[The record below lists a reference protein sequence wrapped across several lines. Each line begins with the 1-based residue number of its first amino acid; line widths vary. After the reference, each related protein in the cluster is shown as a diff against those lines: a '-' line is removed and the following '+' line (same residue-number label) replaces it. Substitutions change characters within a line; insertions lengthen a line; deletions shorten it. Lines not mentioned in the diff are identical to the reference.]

1 MKVHLSAKGKS
12 NMLNLEQK
20 YDILKKT
27 IEDYGKVGI
36 AFSGGVDSTFLLKVA
51 HDILGDNAVAFTAAQ
66 RSVPAFELKEAE
78 DFCKAEGIRQIVCE
92 INELETPEFAKN
104 PADRCYYCKRNV
116 LSRIYDVAGELGITK
131 IAEGSNVDDL
141 GDFRPGRK
149 AVKEY
154 GALSPLLD
162 AGLTKDEIRTLS
174 KQLKLPTWDKPAY
187 ACLASRIVRGEIITE
202 EKLRMIEKA
211 EGFLIENGFRQMR
224 VRVHGDLARIEVLPE
239 NIEKIAQADF
249 RKLLTEKFREF
260 GFRYVSLDLEGY
272 KLGSMNP
279 KGV

>member
-1 MKVHLSAKGKS
+1 MAS
-12 NMLNLEQK
+12 LEEK
-20 YDILKKT
+20 YDILKK
-27 IEDYGKVGI
+27 IIKRYGSVGI
-36 AFSGGVDSTFLLKVA
+36 AFSGGVDSTLLLKAA
-51 HDILGDNAVAFTAAQ
+51 HDELGDSAVALTAAQ
-66 RSVPAFELKEAE
+66 RSVPAFELKDAT

-92 INELETPEFAKN
+92 INELETPEFVTN
-104 PADRCYYCKRNV
+104 PANRCYYCKRNV
-116 LSRIYDVAGELGITK
+116 LSRIIEEAGKLGITQ

-149 AVKEY
+149 AVSEKKVS
-154 GALSPLLD
+154 SPLLE

-174 KQLKLPTWDKPAY
+174 KQLNLPTWDKPAY
-187 ACLASRIVRGEIITE
+187 ACLASRIARGEPITE

-211 EGFLIENGFRQMR
+211 EGFLMENGFRQMR
-224 VRVHGDLARIEVLPE
+224 VRIHGDLARIEVPPE

-249 RKLLTEKFREF
+249 RKKLTEKFREL

-279 KGV
+279 KKD

>member
-1 MKVHLSAKGKS
+1 MIT
-12 NMLNLEQK
+12 LEEK
-20 YDILKKT
+20 HDILKKN
-27 IEDYGKVGI
+27 IKDIGKLGI

-66 RSVPAFELKEAE
+66 RSVPAFELKEAR
-78 DFCKAEGIRQIVCE
+78 DFCEAEGIRQIVCE

-116 LSRIYDVAGELGITK
+116 LSEICAAAGELGITH

-154 GALSPLLD
+154 GASSPLLE
-162 AGLTKDEIRTLS
+162 AGLTKDEIRALS
-174 KQLKLPTWDKPAY
+174 KQLNLPTWDKPAY
-187 ACLASRIVRGEIITE
+187 ACLASRIVRGEAITE

-239 NIEKIAQADF
+239 NIEKISQADF
-249 RKLLTEKFREF
+249 RETLTEKFREF
-260 GFRYVSLDLEGY
+260 GFRYISLDLEGY

-279 KGV
+279 KEV

>member
-1 MKVHLSAKGKS
+1 MPTS
-12 NMLNLEQK
+12 EEK

-27 IEDYGKVGI
+27 IKNYGKLAI

-51 HDILGDNAVAFTAAQ
+51 HDVLGENVVAFTAAQ
-66 RSVPAFELKEAE
+66 RSVPAFELKEAD
-78 DFCKAEGIRQIVCE
+78 DFCKTEGIRHIVCE

-116 LSRIYDVAGELGITK
+116 LSEIFAAAGELGITN
-131 IAEGSNVDDL
+131 IAEGSNYDDL

-149 AVKEY
+149 AVKEF
-154 GALSPLLD
+154 GALSPLLE
-162 AGLTKDEIRTLS
+162 AELTKDEIRALS

-187 ACLASRIVRGEIITE
+187 ACLSSRIVRGEVITE

-249 RKLLTEKFREF
+249 RKTLTERFREL